1 MIHNGISA
9 KRLTTPLCIIG
20 TGIGGGTLAKKLSE
34 AGKEFILIEA
44 GEFSGNSG
52 NVNYS
57 SVGRDFGLR
66 STSSIQIGGT
76 SNLWH
81 GVLAQLD
88 AIDFIARDWIPF
100 SGWPITYDDIKPF
113 YNIAAELL
121 GVEKPN
127 YFCPT
132 NLDSAVVDQLAE
144 VKFNDNYLNHK
155 VFQQPTKPLNFK
167 DVVREICE
175 GSTLQNL
182 YYNSTAL
189 ELISVD
195 DKITALKIGN
205 LDGSFSTVE
214 ADVFIVAAGA
224 LETPRLLLNSKF
236 KNNNI
241 GRFLMDHPMGNLCQM
256 EFLIPKKAPIYSDT
270 KSSKNMK
277 IKVGFELT
285 EEKQESLRLPNH
297 CFFLR
302 PSFVKGIDN
311 ESEKIKMSLLSFKD
325 GSIGI
330 QDILK
335 LAKNPNA
342 VRQILTYKFS
352 LDVMLKYVDLFFVT
366 EQTPNFSSQ
375 VRLSTIKD
383 HWGYPIS
390 EVDWKVSASDIASIK
405 DCFKLL
411 LDDFFLSSDVKFT
424 HSLDDFNWE
433 ENFTSAVHHVGTAR
447 MSDREELGV
456 VDKNL
461 NVFGKSN
468 LYVCDGSVFTTA
480 GNVNNGLTISALA
493 VRLAKYLE
501 NI

>member
-167 DVVREICE
+167 DV
-175 GSTLQNL
+175 
-182 YYNSTAL
+182 
-189 ELISVD
+189 
-195 DKITALKIGN
+195 
-205 LDGSFSTVE
+205 
-214 ADVFIVAAGA
+214 
-224 LETPRLLLNSKF
+224 
-236 KNNNI
+236 
-241 GRFLMDHPMGNLCQM
+241 
-256 EFLIPKKAPIYSDT
+256 
-270 KSSKNMK
+270 
-277 IKVGFELT
+277 
-285 EEKQESLRLPNH
+285 
-297 CFFLR
+297 
-302 PSFVKGIDN
+302 
-311 ESEKIKMSLLSFKD
+311 
-325 GSIGI
+325 
-330 QDILK
+330 
-335 LAKNPNA
+335 
-342 VRQILTYKFS
+342 
-352 LDVMLKYVDLFFVT
+352 
-366 EQTPNFSSQ
+366 
-375 VRLSTIKD
+375 
-383 HWGYPIS
+383 
-390 EVDWKVSASDIASIK
+390 
-405 DCFKLL
+405 
-411 LDDFFLSSDVKFT
+411 
-424 HSLDDFNWE
+424 
-433 ENFTSAVHHVGTAR
+433 AR
-447 MSDREELGV
+447 VL
-456 VDKNL
+456 
-461 NVFGKSN
+461 
-468 LYVCDGSVFTTA
+468 
-480 GNVNNGLTISALA
+480 
-493 VRLAKYLE
+493 
-501 NI
+501 